1 MCGRQMRIVYSMV
14 FKLNVNK
21 VVKECDNWQLF
32 VHSQQSKC
40 YEDKKK
46 N

>member
-1 MCGRQMRIVYSMV
+1 MV

-21 VVKECDNWQLF
+21 VVKECDNWQLL
-32 VHSQQSKC
+32 VHFQQSKC